1 MERECIGYRKRR
13 RRRRRRGGL
22 RNPLMGK
29 KLGHLLQ
36 RAGVF
41 FLTHEELQ
49 GCFWWFGARKLSLVY
64 LDELD
69 AARLAPG
76 RNESLPLFVLFC
88 LFVFVF
94 CLSVH

>member
-1 MERECIGYRKRR
+1 MDIGKEEGGGGG
-13 RRRRRRGGL
+13 GGL

-36 RAGVF
+36 GAGAF

-49 GCFWWFGARKLSLVY
+49 GCFWWLGARKLYLVY

-76 RNESLPLFVLFC
+76 RNESLPLFVPFC
-88 LFVFVF
+88 LFVCFCF